1 MEMAAIALDT
11 AGKGREVYRTCLS
24 MIEFF
29 SSARMEFNNDLDQML
44 VYIVLMLDD
53 LQAGGGTARSRGVNA
68 MSISQITRIPRES
81 VRRKLSKLQAAQ
93 IVERGD
99 DGLWRHVATPR
110 DMMISR
116 QIDRHFRL
124 NGAGVVGAAP
134 ATAVR

>member
-1 MEMAAIALDT
+1 
-11 AGKGREVYRTCLS
+11 

-29 SSARMEFNNDLDQML
+29 SSARTEFNNDPDQML

-53 LQAGGGTARSRGVNA
+53 LQAGAGAARSRGVNA

-81 VRRKLSKLQAAQ
+81 VRRKLSKLQAAK

-110 DMMISR
+110 DVMISR

-124 NGAGVVGAAP
+124 NGAGSVAAVGAA
-134 ATAVR
+134 